1 MNRNYDID
9 SILAEIKNK
18 KSGRAPST
26 PQRTA
31 YAREERD
38 DNTYDEQYSARHSS
52 SRAQRGDYEDD
63 YAQERPVRRPAPRR
77 GEEYEEYY
85 EEERPVRRSAPRRA
99 EEYED
104 YYEQERPVRRP
115 AVPHRAEEYD
125 NYYEEQRPVRRP
137 VTRRP
142 VEYEGYYEEERPV
155 RRSAP
160 SRVDYDE
167 RYEED
172 YRRPAPPQIQQY
184 DEKYEQNPSV
194 GKRIMHRSREE
205 EIYEPASAIYAVAGE
220 DMEDDPPTAQPHPQE
235 RTVPYSNKASRK
247 EIENDDF
254 MMKYSGLSSIG
265 SGTRKTFRTDRESIR
280 SNFGSAAEP
289 PAKSTRIKAPKKS
302 PTAPEESVPVPKPE
316 LKGGFRFNPSADFSV
331 QENDEASGE
340 FTRLD
345 LPISNSDDRFTGSD
359 FDNTRSLPTGL
370 NLKEQDS
377 DVIGNGAPV
386 IDGDIPE
393 PQDESSARMELE
405 EYNSPSEAAEV
416 KADLDTL
423 RSNLLMRFIMTIVC
437 SIGLLYLGLS
447 QTLPVP
453 VPEMISA
460 TGAPAVFVIVNMVL
474 LIAATLACHS
484 TISNGVVGLFTLKA
498 NNDSL
503 AALAVLASV
512 MQGVS
517 LILNPSSLADSNIH
531 LYFSVSAIGLMF
543 NTVGKMFTVGRITG
557 NFRFISSSVA
567 KYTVQTLNKRE
578 LGREFTWDMNID
590 EPHISYSTPT
600 DFAEEFI
607 RQSYADDT
615 TDNIAKITV
624 PIIFAGSVVVAVMS
638 YIFNKDMF
646 IALSTFAAI
655 LAIASPITAT
665 IVGSLPLHKAY
676 RSLSEFGAVLSGYN
690 AVERFSD
697 TNVILAD
704 ACELFT
710 NDEVLLHNI
719 KTFEKNRIDEAILD
733 ASSVLCM
740 CNGAVKNIF
749 LRIIQGNT
757 KMLKPVE
764 NLVYEDA
771 MGISGW
777 VGGKRVL
784 IGNSELMKH
793 HGIDTPSKD
802 YEAKYRT
809 EDRDILYLANSGELT
824 AMFVIS
830 YVRNEEV
837 DVALGDLE
845 RKGISVVVKSV
856 DPNLTAAKI
865 ARIYDLPEEMI
876 RILPA
881 KLHSSFDAIHHEK
894 SSNKG
899 YIVHSGNFAG
909 FAIAVSAASS
919 VKIATNIGLIV
930 QIVGMILGYTL
941 ITFFSFMGS
950 MAQATMV
957 TVLIYQAV
965 WGVAVWLFS
974 ALRRI

>member
-1 MNRNYDID
+1 MNRDYDID
-9 SILAEIKNK
+9 SILAEIKQK
-18 KSGRAPST
+18 KSSGTLSA
-26 PQRTA
+26 PQRPVYGQA
-31 YAREERD
+31 ERD
-38 DNTYDEQYSARHSS
+38 E
-52 SRAQRGDYEDD
+52 
-63 YAQERPVRRPAPRR
+63 
-77 GEEYEEYY
+77 Y
-85 EEERPVRRSAPRRA
+85 EEERPVRRAAPRRA
-99 EEYED
+99 
-104 YYEQERPVRRP
+104 
-115 AVPHRAEEYD
+115 AEYD
-125 NYYEEQRPVRRP
+125 DE
-137 VTRRP
+137 
-142 VEYEGYYEEERPV
+142 YEEERPV
-155 RRSAP
+155 RRAAP
-160 SRVDYDE
+160 RRAAEYDDE
-167 RYEED
+167 YEEERPVRRAVPRRAAEYD
-172 YRRPAPPQIQQY
+172 DEYEEERPIRRAAPRRAAEYDDEYEEERPIRRTAPRRAAEYNDEYEEERPIRRAAPRRAAEYDDENEEERPIRRPAPRQTQEQE
-184 DEKYEQNPSV
+184 DSYEQPRPSR
-194 GKRIMHRSREE
+194 KRIARYKEDEM
-205 EIYEPASAIYAVAGE
+205 YEPASAIYAVAGPNVE
-220 DMEDDPPTAQPHPQE
+220 PERPKARPAEQPSHPRGSAARNE
-235 RTVPYSNKASRK
+235 P
-247 EIENDDF
+247 ENDEF

-265 SGTRKTFRTDRESIR
+265 SGARRAPRTDRDSIR

-289 PAKSTRIKAPKKS
+289 PAKGSRAKAPQK
-302 PTAPEESVPVPKPE
+302 PAAQPEESVPVPKPE
-316 LKGGFRFNPSADFSV
+316 LKGGFRFNPNIDFSLHD
-331 QENDEASGE
+331 DEEVSSE
-340 FTRLD
+340 LTRLD
-345 LPISNSDDRFTGSD
+345 LPVANADRRFAYSD
-359 FDNTRSLPTGL
+359 FDDTRSLPTGL
-370 NLKEQDS
+370 NLEGLGS
-377 DVIGNGAPV
+377 DVLSGGVPAH
-386 IDGDIPE
+386 DEETPE
-393 PQDESSARMELE
+393 PQDEPAAGMELE
-405 EYNSPSEAAEV
+405 EYNSPSEAGEV

-423 RSNLLMRFIMTIVC
+423 RGNLLVRFVITIVC
-437 SIGLLYLGLS
+437 GIGLLYLGLS
-447 QTLPVP
+447 ETLPVP

-460 TGAPAVFVIVNMVL
+460 AGAPAVFVIINMVL
-474 LIAATLACHS
+474 LIAATFACHS

-517 LILNPSSLADSNIH
+517 LILNPASLGDNNIH
-531 LYFSVSAIGLMF
+531 LYFAVAVAGLIF
-543 NTVGKMFTVGRITG
+543 NTMGKMFTVGRVTG
-557 NFRFISSSVA
+557 NFRFISSSA
-567 KYTVQTLNKRE
+567 QKYTVQSLNKRE

-590 EPHISYSTPT
+590 EPHISYSTKT
-600 DFAEEFI
+600 DFAEGFI
-607 RQSYADDT
+607 EQSYADDT
-615 TDNIAKITV
+615 SDNIAKITV
-624 PIIFAGSVVVAVMS
+624 PIIFVGSVVVAVMS
-638 YIFNKDMF
+638 YVFNKDMF

-665 IVGSLPLHKAY
+665 IVGSLPQHKAY
-676 RSLSEFGAVLSGYN
+676 RSLSKCGAILSGYN
-690 AVERFSD
+690 AVERFSE
-697 TNVILAD
+697 TNVILAE

-757 KMLKPVE
+757 KILKPVE

-771 MGISGW
+771 MGVSAW

-784 IGNSELMKH
+784 IGNSELMRH

-830 YVRNEEV
+830 YVRNEEA
-837 DVALGDLE
+837 DIALGDLE

-881 KLHSSFDAIHHEK
+881 KLHGDFDRLHHA
-894 SSNKG
+894 SGSNKG
-899 YIVHSGNFAG
+899 YIVHNGSFAG
-909 FAIAVSAASS
+909 FARAVSAASG
-919 VKIATNIGLIV
+919 VKVATNIGLIV

-941 ITFFSFMGS
+941 VTFFSFMGS

-965 WGVAVWLFS
+965 WGLAVWLFS